1 MRKATLL
8 SQVKGKEV
16 EVERGLEGDQ
26 SNSVEVVESEI
37 SPMFVWY

>member
-1 MRKATLL
+1 MREATLL

-37 SPMFVWY
+37 RPMFVWY

>member
-1 MRKATLL
+1 MREATLL
-8 SQVKGKEV
+8 SQVKGKEM

-26 SNSVEVVESEI
+26 SHSVGVVESEF